1 MDGLMVVLCA
11 VTIAESML
19 LIAQGEEMSDKNDRI
34 RFLMMENEELRRKG
48 EKDGEKDGAE
58 RGDHE
63 DQVPCNDSKGQGAG
77 LGTGGHSE
85 SPGGV
90 CEDP

>member
-48 EKDGEKDGAE
+48 EKHGEKNGTE
-58 RGDHE
+58 GGHHE
-63 DQVPCNDSKGQGAG
+63 DQAPCDDSKGQGAG
-77 LGTGGHSE
+77 RRVFQFLY
-85 SPGGV
+85 
-90 CEDP
+90 